1 MTGVVYAIH
10 DLRVDRPIYVG
21 QTRQSPAARWEQH
34 RTRRTKV
41 AEFIRAAGR
50 ENFRFDVLEE
60 VDPADLDAR
69 EAHWI
74 IVLGTLRPDGL
85 NVRRGGANG
94 GISPRAK
101 AEMAAAVSA
110 ASLANWRDPAY
121 RAKRAASMKARWQD
135 PAYREKMSAAR
146 KAMWADADKRAEIVQ
161 KQRAVQQ
168 EDARRAAHAAKIRAK
183 WADPEYKA
191 RVRARIS
198 EGRRA
203 SSNQV

>member
-60 VDPADLDAR
+60 VDLADLDAR

-74 IVLGTLRPDGL
+74 IVLGTVHPDGL
-85 NVRRGGANG
+85 NARKGGANG
-94 GISPRAK
+94 GFSPRAK
-101 AEMAAAVSA
+101 AAVSL
-110 ASLANWRDPAY
+110 ASRAHWADPAY

-161 KQRAVQQ
+161 KQRTVQQ
-168 EDARRAAHAAKIRAK
+168 EGARRAAHAAKIRAK

-191 RVRARIS
+191 RVTARIS